1 MKKQSDYVMQ
11 KEQYRKSIVEMIEKI
26 DNERYLRR
34 IYIFVNGFLEQ
45 DD

>member
-1 MKKQSDYVMQ
+1 MKRKNDYVMQ
-11 KEQYRKSIVEMIEKI
+11 KEQYRKLIVEMIEKI

-45 DD
+45 T